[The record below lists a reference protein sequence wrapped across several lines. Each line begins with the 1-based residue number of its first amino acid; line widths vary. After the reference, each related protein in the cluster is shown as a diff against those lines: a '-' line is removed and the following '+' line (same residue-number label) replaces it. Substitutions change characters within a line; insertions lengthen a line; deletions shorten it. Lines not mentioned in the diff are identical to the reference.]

1 MSGQVVWYV
10 RVSSVEQNTARQVA
24 ALGEVEETFT
34 DRVSGKSRGGRPA
47 LATMLRHVRCGDT
60 VRVASMDRLAR
71 SVVDLAQ
78 LVQEI
83 ASRGIRVEFVADRLG
98 FDPAPT
104 IPSPRSRCTCSV
116 RSRSWSVP

>member
-1 MSGQVVWYV
+1 M
-10 RVSSVEQNTARQVA
+10 RVSSVEQNTARQVS

-34 DRVSGKSRGGRPA
+34 DRVNGKSRGGRPA

-60 VRVASMDRLAR
+60 VRVASMLRLAR

-83 ASRGIRVEFVADRLG
+83 TGRGIRVEFVAERLS
-98 FDPAPT
+98 FDPGTDNPFAT
-104 IPSPRSRCTCSV
+104 FQMHLLGAV
-116 RSRSWSVP
+116 AQLEVP